1 MRRRLRTMSHPPK
14 VCGRTTEHSADI
26 AAPEIAHGDRLAAAI
41 AEEHTKVRIVMQPS
55 GLQDIDI
62 GVDHHDQLTMRRS
75 PHRYEEHGVQ
85 GRRRTAANGG
95 SGAAHAPDNA
105 HLWTGDDV
113 HEARCSAAYMCGHR
127 PCYSPSST
135 GLWLCRPTRRRC
147 PPHSRYNPN
156 VGTIGG
162 LRAPV
167 PLPRSGRRSG
177 AARPARPAEPTAP
190 RNLVIVSR
198 LRDPAARSDDRVR
211 GGPVVAT
218 GRGMSV
224 AGLGVDIA
232 FRVRASVLVCGS
244 VSCERSWS
252 EPSTSGQTAASAGR
266 RCRKRLHQR
275 LGWDI
280 PTMGGRQKRL
290 QSRKQRPSWV
300 GQEGS

>member
-1 MRRRLRTMSHPPK
+1 MRRAVAPRT
-14 VCGRTTEHSADI
+14 C
-26 AAPEIAHGDRLAAAI
+26 AAI
-41 AEEHTKVRIVMQPS
+41 DPATRRPRRACGCADPPADDARRIVGTTRMS
-55 GLQDIDI
+55 GQ
-62 GVDHHDQLTMRRS
+62 
-75 PHRYEEHGVQ
+75 
-85 GRRRTAANGG
+85 
-95 SGAAHAPDNA
+95 
-105 HLWTGDDV
+105 
-113 HEARCSAAYMCGHR
+113 
-127 PCYSPSST
+127 
-135 GLWLCRPTRRRC
+135 
-147 PPHSRYNPN
+147 
-156 VGTIGG
+156 IGG